1 MNTSIEYLANFTF
14 VDNENELEDLK
25 TPIFIMENSVKF
37 EARESDLDT
46 IECIII
52 SIISLLLQTC
62 GNAMLIGMILYEV
75 EGNGDPLKRRIV
87 DQVRISFSI

>member
-1 MNTSIEYLANFTF
+1 MNTSVTHLANFTF
-14 VDNENELEDLK
+14 VEDEKELEDLESS
-25 TPIFIMENSVKF
+25 ILDMEGAVKF

-75 EGNGDPLKRRIV
+75 QGNGDPLKRRIV
-87 DQVRISFSI
+87 DQVRIIFLL

>member
-1 MNTSIEYLANFTF
+1 MNSSVTHLANFMF
-14 VDNENELEDLK
+14 VDDEKELEDLE
-25 TPIFIMENSVKF
+25 TSLLDVRDAVRF

-52 SIISLLLQTC
+52 SIISILLQTC

-75 EGNGDPLKRRIV
+75 QGNGDPLKRRIV
-87 DQVRISFSI
+87 DQVRIQFFL

>member
-1 MNTSIEYLANFTF
+1 MNTSVVFKK
-14 VDNENELEDLK
+14 ELEDLE
-25 TPIFIMENSVKF
+25 TSVLGMTEAVKF
-37 EARESDLDT
+37 EARESDIDT

-75 EGNGDPLKRRIV
+75 QGNGDPLKRRIV
-87 DQVRISFSI
+87 DQVRIQFFL

>member
-1 MNTSIEYLANFTF
+1 MNTLVKYLNNFTF
-14 VDNENELEDLK
+14 VDDEKELEDLE
-25 TPIFIMENSVKF
+25 TSILDMEDTVKF

-46 IECIII
+46 MECIII

>member
-1 MNTSIEYLANFTF
+1 MNTSVTHLANFTF
-14 VDNENELEDLK
+14 VEDEKELEDLESS
-25 TPIFIMENSVKF
+25 ILDMEGAVKF

-46 IECIII
+46 IECIVI

-75 EGNGDPLKRRIV
+75 QGNGDPLKRRIV
-87 DQVRISFSI
+87 DQVRIQFFL

>member
-1 MNTSIEYLANFTF
+1 MNSSLTYLANFTF
-14 VDNENELEDLK
+14 VEDKKELEDLE
-25 TPIFIMENSVKF
+25 TSIFSMENYVKF
-37 EARESDLDT
+37 EARENDLDT

-75 EGNGDPLKRRIV
+75 QGNGDPLKRRIV
-87 DQVRISFSI
+87 DQVRIQFFL

>member
-1 MNTSIEYLANFTF
+1 MNTLVKYLNNFTF
-14 VDNENELEDLK
+14 VDDEKELEDLE
-25 TPIFIMENSVKF
+25 TSILDVEDTVKF

-46 IECIII
+46 MECIII

-75 EGNGDPLKRRIV
+75 QGNGDPLKRRIV
-87 DQVRISFSI
+87 DQVRS

>member
-1 MNTSIEYLANFTF
+1 MNTSVTYLAYFTF
-14 VDNENELEDLK
+14 ADNEEDHGKLE
-25 TPIFIMENSVKF
+25 TSIFSMENSVKF

-46 IECIII
+46 MECIII

-75 EGNGDPLKRRIV
+75 QGNGDPLKRRIV
-87 DQVRISFSI
+87 DQVRI

>member
-1 MNTSIEYLANFTF
+1 MNTTVNYEK
-14 VDNENELEDLK
+14 ELEDLE
-25 TPIFIMENSVKF
+25 TFLHDVRNAVKF
-37 EARESDLDT
+37 EARENDLDT

-75 EGNGDPLKRRIV
+75 QGNGDPLKRRIV
-87 DQVRISFSI
+87 DQVRS

>member
-1 MNTSIEYLANFTF
+1 
-14 VDNENELEDLK
+14 
-25 TPIFIMENSVKF
+25 MENSVKF

-75 EGNGDPLKRRIV
+75 QGNGDPLKRRIV
-87 DQVRISFSI
+87 DQVRS

>member
-1 MNTSIEYLANFTF
+1 MNTLVKYLNNFTF
-14 VDNENELEDLK
+14 VDDEKELEDLE
-25 TPIFIMENSVKF
+25 TSILDMEDTVKF

-46 IECIII
+46 MECIII

-75 EGNGDPLKRRIV
+75 QGNGDPLKRRIV
-87 DQVRISFSI
+87 DQVRS

>member
-1 MNTSIEYLANFTF
+1 MNSSVTHLANFMF
-14 VDNENELEDLK
+14 VDDEKELEDLE
-25 TPIFIMENSVKF
+25 TSLLDVRDAVRF

-52 SIISLLLQTC
+52 SIISILLQTC

-75 EGNGDPLKRRIV
+75 QGNGDPLKRRIV
-87 DQVRISFSI
+87 DQVRIIFLL

>member
-1 MNTSIEYLANFTF
+1 MNTSVTHLANFTF
-14 VDNENELEDLK
+14 VEDEKELEDLESS
-25 TPIFIMENSVKF
+25 ILDMEGAVKF

-46 IECIII
+46 IECIVI

-75 EGNGDPLKRRIV
+75 QGNGDPLKRRIV
-87 DQVRISFSI
+87 DQVRIIFLL